1 MKQLFKFAGA
11 VLDCYDDPSFI
22 GSPLAQD
29 HFGKTLV
36 SPEKVSELPDSAFAV
51 KIASRTGYQRRFP
64 VYNETAVK
72 TSQHYFEMVYNDLPE
87 EIQKAAGYN
96 LAAACDKFG
105 VEKSETL
112 AKHASEEVSSV
123 VEMVTENTG
132 EVRIGQDDLTKQAEF
147 NLACELPKMV
157 LENRTYA
164 ATEFHKLAGD
174 AMARQDVWDYVAK
187 PVTGPLLDGACDD
200 REALL
205 KRASTEKQYMFAE
218 LRSSFEDMAA
228 DRVVESLLTFDKLAG
243 FDARYRDGMTDP
255 YMAVYGGWPTPA
267 ARQET
272 ENRRLEKEAAL
283 VDGQTGQQVPADT
296 AKGLSV
302 EQHLFNLRTSYPKG
316 SPEFQKAASSPTS
329 ENMIQNYGANYGK
342 ARKMYFGA

>member
-22 GSPLAQD
+22 GSPMAQD

-64 VYNETAVK
+64 LYNETAVK

-96 LAAACDKFG
+96 LAVACDKYG
-105 VEKSETL
+105 VTKSETL
-112 AKHASEEVSSV
+112 AKHAGVEASPI
-123 VEMVTENTG
+123 VEMVTESTS

-147 NLACELPKMV
+147 SLACELPKMV

-174 AMARQDVWDYVAK
+174 GMTRQDVWDYVAK

-243 FDARYRDGMTDP
+243 FDGRYRDGMTDP

-316 SPEFQKAASSPTS
+316 SSEFQKAASSPTS

>member
-22 GSPLAQD
+22 GSPMAQD

-36 SPEKVSELPDSAFAV
+36 SPEKVDDLPDSAFAV

-72 TSQHYFEMVYNDLPE
+72 TSQHYFELVYDDLPE

-96 LAAACDKFG
+96 LAVACDTHG
-105 VEKSETL
+105 VKKSAIL
-112 AKHASEEVSSV
+112 AKHAEVEASST
-123 VEMVTENTG
+123 VEMVTEATTQI
-132 EVRIGQDDLTKQAEF
+132 RINQDDLTKQAEF
-147 NLACELPKMV
+147 NLACEIPKMV

-174 AMARQDVWDYVAK
+174 AMSRQDVWDYVAK
-187 PVTGPLLDGACDD
+187 PVAGPLLEGACDD
-200 REALL
+200 REAIL
-205 KRASTEKQYMFAE
+205 KRASTEQQYLFAE
-218 LRSSFEDMAA
+218 LRGSFEDMAA
-228 DRVVESLLTFDKLAG
+228 DRIVDSLLTFDKLAG
-243 FDARYRDGMTDP
+243 FDVRYRDGMTDP
-255 YMAVYGGWPTPA
+255 YMAVYGGWPTPVS
-267 ARQET
+267 RQIAE
-272 ENRRLEKEAAL
+272 ERRLEKL
-283 VDGQTGQQVPADT
+283 SSLYDGQTGKPLPADV

-302 EQHLFNLRTSYPKG
+302 EQHLFNLRTSFPKG
-316 SPEFQKAASSPTS
+316 SPEFSKAASAPVS
-329 ENMIQNYGANYGK
+329 ENMIKNYGANYGK

>member
-22 GSPLAQD
+22 GSPMAQD

-112 AKHASEEVSSV
+112 AKHASEAVSAT
-123 VEMVTENTG
+123 VEMVTERTN
-132 EVRIGQDDLTKQAEF
+132 EVRIGKDDLTKQAEF
-147 NLACELPKMV
+147 NLACALPKMV
-157 LENRTYA
+157 LKNRTYA

-174 AMARQDVWDYVAK
+174 GMSRQDVWDYVAK
-187 PVTGPLLDGACDD
+187 PVTGPLLEGACDD
-200 REALL
+200 REAIL
-205 KRASTEKQYMFAE
+205 KQASTEQQYMFAE

-243 FDARYRDGMTDP
+243 LDARYRDGMIDP
-255 YMAVYGGWPTPA
+255 YLAVYGGWPTPA
-267 ARQET
+267 TRQET
-272 ENRRLEKEAAL
+272 EARRLEKEASL
-283 VDGQTGQQVPADT
+283 VDGQTGQRVPAEK

-302 EQHLFNLRTSYPKG
+302 EQHLFNLRSSYPKG
-316 SPEFQKAASSPTS
+316 SPEFAKAASSPVS

>member
-22 GSPLAQD
+22 GSPMAQD

-36 SPEKVSELPDSAFAV
+36 SPEKVANLPDSAFAV

-72 TSQHYFEMVYNDLPE
+72 TSQHYFEMVYNDLPA

-96 LAAACDKFG
+96 LAVACDKYG
-105 VEKSETL
+105 VAKSETL
-112 AKHASEEVSSV
+112 AKHASVKASAT
-123 VEMVTENTG
+123 VEMVTEATSQ
-132 EVRIGQDDLTKQAEF
+132 VRIGQDDLTKQAEF
-147 NLACELPKMV
+147 SLACEIPKMV
-157 LENRTYA
+157 LGNRTYA

-174 AMARQDVWDYVAK
+174 SMTRQDVWDYVAK
-187 PVTGPLLDGACDD
+187 PVSGPLLDGACDD
-200 REALL
+200 REAVL
-205 KRASTEKQYMFAE
+205 KQASPEKQYMFAE
-218 LRSSFEDMAA
+218 LRGSFDDMEACRIV
-228 DRVVESLLTFDKLAG
+228 DSLLTFDKLAG
-243 FDARYRDGMTDP
+243 FDARYRDGLVDP

-267 ARQET
+267 ARDRA
-272 ENRRLEKEAAL
+272 ENYRLEKEAAL
-283 VDGQTGQQVPADT
+283 VDGQTGEPVSADV

-302 EQHLFNLRTSYPKG
+302 EQHVFNLRTSYPKG
-316 SPEFQKAASSPTS
+316 SPEFAKAASAPTS